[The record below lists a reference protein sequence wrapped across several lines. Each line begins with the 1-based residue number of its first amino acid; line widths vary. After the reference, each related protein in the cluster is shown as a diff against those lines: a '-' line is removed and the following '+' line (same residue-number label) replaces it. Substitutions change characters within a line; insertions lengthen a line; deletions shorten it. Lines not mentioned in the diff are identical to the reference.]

1 MGRIFIY
8 SLIPVGGMM
17 KKLKEMAAISL
28 FTLLA
33 AGFSASAMA
42 DGQKPGGVPA
52 AKVKPV
58 GEHVHWCTLFD
69 PDGMELPPLPGRRW
83 PYCS

>member
-1 MGRIFIY
+1 
-8 SLIPVGGMM
+8 M

-33 AGFSASAMA
+33 VGFSASAMA

-58 GEHVHWCTLFD
+58 GEHAHWCTLFD

>member
-1 MGRIFIY
+1 
-8 SLIPVGGMM
+8 MM

-52 AKVKPV
+52 A
-58 GEHVHWCTLFD
+58 EISHHVHWCTLFD
-69 PDGMELPPLPGRRW
+69 PGGMELPPLPERGW
-83 PYCS
+83 PWCA